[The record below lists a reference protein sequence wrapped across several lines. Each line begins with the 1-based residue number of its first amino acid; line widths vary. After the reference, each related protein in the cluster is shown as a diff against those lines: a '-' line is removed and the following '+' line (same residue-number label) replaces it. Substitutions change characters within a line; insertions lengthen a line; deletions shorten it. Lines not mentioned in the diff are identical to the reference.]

1 MAEAM
6 TDAVVRRATL
16 ADLDPLSL
24 LFDGYRRFY
33 ENPTDIE
40 GARRFLHARLEADES
55 VVFVADRGGRLAGFT
70 QLYPSFSS
78 GSMNRL
84 WILNDLFVAPESRR
98 VGVGAALM
106 KAAEDFAL
114 AAGSKGLVLAT
125 QKTNAAAKAL
135 YERSGYRL
143 DALFDH
149 YLRFF

>member
-1 MAEAM
+1 MAMADV
-6 TDAVVRRATL
+6 TLRRATI
-16 ADLDPLSL
+16 ADIEPLVL

-40 GARRFLHARLEADES
+40 GARRFLTARLEAGES
-55 VVFVADRGGRLAGFT
+55 VVFVADRDGRLVGFT

-78 GSMNRL
+78 GTMNRL
-84 WILNDLFVAPESRR
+84 WILNDLFVAPEHRR
-98 VGVGAALM
+98 GGVGAALLQ
-106 KAAEDFAL
+106 AAEHFARE
-114 AAGSKGLVLAT
+114 GKSKGLVLAT

-135 YERSGYRL
+135 YERCGWKP